1 MEAMIGVLLL
11 GLIGALFLGPLG
23 WRVWAD
29 RKRAEADKVAAN
41 IRAAVNRRLRGE
53 SYLAVR
59 VTSRGLTGPGRIVLS
74 TPGGYDW
81 LVEQVWSAVVPHVPP
96 GYELVVKPGSPRRQ
110 PAPEERPPLAR
121 AA

>member
-1 MEAMIGVLLL
+1 MEAMIGVLLI
-11 GLIGALFLGPLG
+11 GLLFLGPLG

-29 RKRAEADKVAAN
+29 RKHAQADAVAAR

-53 SYLAVR
+53 SFLSVR
-59 VTSRGLTGPGRIVLS
+59 VTSRGLTRPGRIVLS

-81 LVEQVWSAVVPHVPP
+81 LVERVWSAVLPHVPP
-96 GYELVVKPGSPRRQ
+96 GYELVVKPGPPRVT
-110 PAPEERPPLAR
+110 AEPEERARLAR

>member
-1 MEAMIGVLLL
+1 MEAIIGVLLI
-11 GLIGALFLGPLG
+11 GLLFLGPLG

-29 RKRAEADKVAAN
+29 RKHAQADAVAAR
-41 IRAAVNRRLRGE
+41 IRAAVNHRLRGE

-59 VTSRGLTGPGRIVLS
+59 VTSRGLTGPGQIVLS

-81 LVEQVWSAVVPHVPP
+81 LVERVWSAVVPLVPP
-96 GYELVVKPGSPRRQ
+96 GYALVVKPAPPRMTAE
-110 PAPEERPPLAR
+110 PAERARLAR